1 MQNNLISLTWYI
13 EPPIDFE
20 HKQYILFAYL
30 QIVDKN
36 FMKKMLSPHLLYL
49 EKIKSELYNF
59 QNVFD
64 HMKKDIEK
72 NKYVY
77 FNDNKKIEGVD
88 DVVIMEV
95 KDIVDFSIPQIV
107 SRIEHG
113 NFILNKNKQ
122 ILY

>member
-1 MQNNLISLTWYI
+1 MKNNLIPLTWYI

-30 QIVDKN
+30 QIVDSN
-36 FMKKMLSPHLLYL
+36 FMNKVLSPHLLYL

-59 QNVFD
+59 QNVFE
-64 HMKKDIEK
+64 KTQKNIEK

-77 FNDNKKIEGVD
+77 FKENKKIEGVD
-88 DVVIMEV
+88 NAIILEV
-95 KDIVDFSIPQIV
+95 KEIVDFSIPQIAI
-107 SRIEHG
+107 RIEHG

>member
-49 EKIKSELYNF
+49 EKIKLELYNF

-95 KDIVDFSIPQIV
+95 KDIVDFSIPQIL

>member
-30 QIVDKN
+30 QIVDRN
-36 FMKKMLSPHLLYL
+36 FMNKVLSPHLLYL

-59 QNVFD
+59 QNVFEC
-64 HMKKDIEK
+64 MKRDIEK

-77 FNDNKKIEGVD
+77 FDENKKIEGVD
-88 DVVIMEV
+88 NTIILEV
-95 KDIVDFSIPQIV
+95 KEIVDFSIPQIA